1 MRDVAVKT
9 ATTAARRLARIEEQI
24 ARDAAEIAARP
35 LGDAGSLRRALEA
48 LGVDEVAASTA
59 LAGIRLERSEITAL
73 LARGVALG
81 GKQLTAY
88 EAVADYA
95 DAAGVVAS
103 HEPIGPRSR
112 RPFAQVDEVVDLHHR
127 ALRRTAPAPGAWRA
141 RNVPAVES
149 GLVPPAHWLVPREI
163 ASFVDRYAAGP
174 PAQGSRLTWVAAAH
188 ARILRIQPF
197 DGGNGRLARLLG
209 NLLLRR
215 MGLPPA
221 AFSDRLARRYSPSLA
236 AADAGDLTALAL
248 LTAEAV
254 AASLARLRAAL
265 APSDGLRP
273 LRELVP
279 PGDLAALV
287 KAAQRG
293 RLRVVRR
300 GARVYCT
307 AAWIA
312 EYRAGSA
319 SRAGE
324 RR

>member
-112 RPFAQVDEVVDLHHR
+112 RPFVQVDEVVDLHHR

-163 ASFVDRYAAGP
+163 ASNR
-174 PAQGSRLTWVAAAH
+174 S
-188 ARILRIQPF
+188 
-197 DGGNGRLARLLG
+197 
-209 NLLLRR
+209 
-215 MGLPPA
+215 
-221 AFSDRLARRYSPSLA
+221 
-236 AADAGDLTALAL
+236 TAV
-248 LTAEAV
+248 T
-254 AASLARLRAAL
+254 
-265 APSDGLRP
+265 G
-273 LRELVP
+273 
-279 PGDLAALV
+279 
-287 KAAQRG
+287 
-293 RLRVVRR
+293 
-300 GARVYCT
+300 
-307 AAWIA
+307 
-312 EYRAGSA
+312 A
-319 SRAGE
+319 SRACSATCCSAAWVC
-324 RR
+324 RRPRSPTGSPGGTRRRSRPPTPAI